1 MCDEEKATLADVGI
15 SIEVL
20 RPLLRAASREDPR
33 DGLPHVDPSRNRI
46 SLSSVPDLV
55 RRLLRECG
63 GLPIGFEAASRLAEG
78 DLGVFDLLVGSATTL
93 REAATLA
100 SDAFGLLV
108 DSARLEL
115 REEGALSSV
124 RLLPSPGHLVPAQ
137 LAEFALVATTR
148 ISRRLSDRELPAT
161 EVFFEHAKPKY
172 ARQLEAFF
180 GAPVRFTT
188 GQIALV
194 FPTVYLDVELP
205 RGNADRQAILAACTR
220 RILDHQ
226 LDGEGLVTKVWRAIA
241 GGLESNEHRLETVA
255 AKLDFEPRTLQ
266 RRLGALKTT
275 YGEVLDAVR
284 RYHALHAA
292 ENGLPANEIGRRVG
306 LPDRTTLARAFRRW
320 TGSTPRT
327 YARRASPRGE

>member
-161 EVFFEHAKPKY
+161 EVFF
-172 ARQLEAFF
+172 
-180 GAPVRFTT
+180 
-188 GQIALV
+188 
-194 FPTVYLDVELP
+194 
-205 RGNADRQAILAACTR
+205 
-220 RILDHQ
+220 
-226 LDGEGLVTKVWRAIA
+226 
-241 GGLESNEHRLETVA
+241 
-255 AKLDFEPRTLQ
+255 
-266 RRLGALKTT
+266 
-275 YGEVLDAVR
+275 
-284 RYHALHAA
+284 
-292 ENGLPANEIGRRVG
+292 
-306 LPDRTTLARAFRRW
+306 
-320 TGSTPRT
+320 
-327 YARRASPRGE
+327 